1 MLMIVQRHIADLN
14 PNQML
19 MIVQRQITDQRHMA
33 DLNPNQMLMIVQRQ
47 ILADLVPS
55 VLPLVDITGGDAG
68 EPIFGGLSVGVQSA
82 AVQAA
87 LMTTGP
93 DMVRAGGDPDGR

>member
-1 MLMIVQRHIADLN
+1 MLMRVQRHIADLN

-19 MIVQRQITDQRHMA
+19 MIVQRQR
-33 DLNPNQMLMIVQRQ
+33 
-47 ILADLVPS
+47 ADLVPS
-55 VLPLVDITGGDAG
+55 VLPLVGITGGDAG
-68 EPIFGGLSVGVQSA
+68 ESIFGGLSVGVQSA